1 MVVWEREREH
11 EWMIIDYK
19 IKGVGGGGPLVET
32 KWSSPSSSLIF
43 NYHMWSPQPPAPFS
57 FIFLFHPIL
66 MFLFSFN
73 NDGRQPDRQSI
84 IKWCRGIN
92 DNPKTRDAD
101 K

>member
-1 MVVWEREREH
+1 M
-11 EWMIIDYK
+11 
-19 IKGVGGGGPLVET
+19 
-32 KWSSPSSSLIF
+32 F
-43 NYHMWSPQPPAPFS
+43 
-57 FIFLFHPIL
+57 
-66 MFLFSFN
+66 MFLLS